1 MEIDDVWTTLDV
13 VDVFLNGLSSSL
25 IVDVAALLMLLV
37 QDLLFYWLN
46 AMVLVSTLHLGD
58 A

>member
-25 IVDVAALLMLLV
+25 VVDVAALVMLFV
-37 QDLLFYWLN
+37 QDLLCYWLN
-46 AMVLVSTLHLGD
+46 AMVLVSTLHLGG